1 MTEKSYLV
9 ISGSIFSVIGILHL
23 LRIIFGW
30 SAKVGTIMA
39 PLWASLIILIIAAFL
54 SFWAFRLYR
63 TVTP

>member
-1 MTEKSYLV
+1 MTEKFYLG
-9 ISGSIFSVIGILHL
+9 ISGLIFAVIGVLHL

-30 SAKVGTIMA
+30 SAKVGVIVA
-39 PLWASLIILIIAAFL
+39 PLWVSLIVLIIAAFL

>member
-1 MTEKSYLV
+1 MNNKFYLI
-9 ISGSIFSVIGILHL
+9 ISGSIFSLIGVFHL

-30 SAKVGTIMA
+30 SAKVGVIVA
-39 PLWASLIILIIAAFL
+39 PLWLSLIIFIMAAIL